1 MTATF
6 VNWAGDQT
14 CVPRIRHAPRSIDEL
29 SEVINESVDMGLT
42 VRMVGS
48 GHSFSEA
55 VLTDGALISLGRMND
70 IKGIDAHGHVT
81 VGAGITL
88 HDLSLAL
95 DLHGRALENLG
106 DIDAQ
111 SLAGATATGTHGTGV
126 RFRNLSAGI
135 VSLKLMTATGEVVE
149 ISEASDLDAWRAAR
163 VGLGAVGAVFE
174 MTMRTVPAFRLIARD
189 GPMPLRDVI
198 ASMDDLA
205 DANAHFEFYMFPNS
219 NIAQTRVNN
228 PTDAP
233 PQPRSKTTAW
243 LNDVF
248 FENSMF
254 GVTRRLGRA
263 VPSAIPAINRFSARV
278 WGKSKRVERSY
289 EVFSAVRRVRFTEM
303 EYAVPRECATEAI
316 TAVKAIADRAD
327 LRINF
332 PIEVRF
338 VAADDALLSPAHGRD
353 TCYIAVHAFQKMPW
367 EIYFRAVE
375 EALGELGGRPHWG
388 KRHHLDASTLR
399 TRYPRFDDFLAVR
412 DRLDPSRV
420 FANPYISRVLGA

>member
-1 MTATF
+1 VSTAF
-6 VNWAGDQT
+6 VNWTGDQSCT
-14 CVPRIRHAPRSIDEL
+14 PQAYFSPRSIDEL
-29 SEVINESVDMGLT
+29 SEAITTSVHNGWT
-42 VRMVGS
+42 VRAVGS

-55 VLTDGALISLGRMND
+55 VLTDGALISLARMNEV
-70 IKGIDAHGHVT
+70 KGIDEQGNVT

-95 DLHGRALENLG
+95 DVHGRALENLG

-126 RFRNLSAGI
+126 GFRNLSAGI
-135 VSLKLMTATGEVVE
+135 VSLKLMTSSGEVLE
-149 ISEASDLDAWRAAR
+149 ISEGTDPDAWRAAR
-163 VGLGAVGAVFE
+163 VGLGALGIVFE
-174 MTMRTVPAFRLIARD
+174 MTMQTVPAFRLIARD
-189 GPMPLRDVI
+189 GPMPLQEVI
-198 ASMDDLA
+198 ATMDDLA

-233 PQPRSKTTAW
+233 PQPRSKATAW
-243 LNDVF
+243 LNDVL
-248 FENSMF
+248 FENSIF
-254 GVTRRLGRA
+254 GATRRVGRA
-263 VPSAIPAINRFSARV
+263 FPSAIPAINRFSARA
-278 WGKSKRVERSY
+278 WGKSRRVDRSY

-303 EYAVPRECATEAI
+303 EYAVPRECAAQAVT
-316 TAVKAIADRAD
+316 TVKAIADRKD

-353 TCYIAVHAFQKMPW
+353 TCYIAVHAFEKMPW
-367 EIYFRAVE
+367 ETYFRAVE

-388 KRHHLDASTLR
+388 KRHHLDADTLR
-399 TRYPRFDDFLAVR
+399 TRYPHFDDFLAVR
-412 DRLDPSRV
+412 NRLDPSRA
-420 FANPYISRVLGA
+420 FANAYIARVLGP